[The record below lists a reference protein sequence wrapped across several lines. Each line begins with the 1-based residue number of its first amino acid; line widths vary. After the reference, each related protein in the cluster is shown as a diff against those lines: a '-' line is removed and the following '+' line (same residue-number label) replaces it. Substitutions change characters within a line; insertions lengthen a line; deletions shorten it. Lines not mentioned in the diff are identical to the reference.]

1 MKHINLEKLKNP
13 LYSKIRT
20 NLVLDVKK
28 VSKVSHIK
36 KDKHIADTNNNVII
50 KLTQSLDVSAIS
62 PALTNDPNTR
72 FFRLNNQVSKSQNFK
87 ELAAFEHFNQIKDEN
102 LKHNLLK
109 KHYKN
114 AVKLIK

>member
-50 KLTQSLDVSAIS
+50 KLT
-62 PALTNDPNTR
+62 
-72 FFRLNNQVSKSQNFK
+72 
-87 ELAAFEHFNQIKDEN
+87 
-102 LKHNLLK
+102 
-109 KHYKN
+109 
-114 AVKLIK
+114 